1 MIVLEFIVN
10 EILSKPALLIGL
22 MALIGLVAMMRAPS
36 EILSGTLKTIL
47 GFIIL
52 IGGAGIVVGAL
63 TPLGTMIQ
71 VGFHLHGVVPTN
83 EAIVA
88 LAQKAFGP
96 QTAIIMA
103 LGFAANLVLARFTP
117 AKYVFLTGHHLF
129 FMATVL
135 AVVLGASGVTGVHG
149 VILGAIMLGTLATV
163 MPAFVH
169 PYMRKVNG
177 DAGFALGHFNSLGYI
192 VSSLVGKAVGKGSK
206 TTEDIH
212 VPDSLGFLRD
222 NLVMT
227 TLVMIIVYVGLVL
240 VAGPQSVA
248 AAAGGGNYVM
258 YAFTQG
264 LTFGAGVAVIL
275 LGVRMIIAEI
285 VPAFKGIADKLVPNA
300 MAALDCPTTFP
311 YAPNAVVI
319 GFISSLIGGIVGL
332 LLVGPIG
339 LALIIPGMVPHF
351 FDGGTAGVFGN
362 ATGGRRGAVAG
373 AFVNGLL
380 ITFIPALLLGF
391 MGTLGLANTTF
402 GDTDFAWAGILT
414 GYFSKTG
421 IAGAYA
427 LVLAFCAV
435 LLVLA
440 SIITIRM
447 NRPAVQPAL
456 TPAHAA

>member
-1 MIVLEFIVN
+1 MVVLQFIVN

-22 MALIGLVAMMRAPS
+22 MALIGLVAMMKAPS

-129 FMATVL
+129 YMATVL
-135 AVVLGASGVTGVHG
+135 AVVLGASGITGVHG
-149 VILGAIMLGTLATV
+149 VILGAIMLGTIATV

-240 VAGPQSVA
+240 LAGPQSVA

-300 MAALDCPTTFP
+300 MPALDCPTTFP

-362 ATGGRRGAVAG
+362 ATGGRRGAVIG
-373 AFVNGLL
+373 AFVNGRL
-380 ITFIPALLLGF
+380 ITFLPALLLGF
-391 MGTLGLANTTF
+391 MGSLGLANTTF

-427 LVLAFCAV
+427 LVLAFCAA

-440 SIITIRM
+440 SIITIR
-447 NRPAVQPAL
+447 NRRPAVQPVFA
-456 TPAHAA
+456 PVHAA